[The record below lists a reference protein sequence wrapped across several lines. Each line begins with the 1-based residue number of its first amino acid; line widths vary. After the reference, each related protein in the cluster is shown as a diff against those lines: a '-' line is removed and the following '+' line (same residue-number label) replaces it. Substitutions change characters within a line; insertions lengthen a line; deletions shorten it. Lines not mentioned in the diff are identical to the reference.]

1 MRLGCG
7 FCPPPRRKRKTRD
20 QIGQKGVSVEDTL
33 SLSVCLQMAHGARLS
48 HQSRRNARRARP
60 AAHYAARFAAKEA
73 FSKALG
79 TGIKGFS
86 LTEIEIRE
94 DDNGKPY
101 FVLSGRAAKLAE
113 GLSLHLSM
121 SHEREEAVAMVVAE
135 YEK

>member
-1 MRLGCG
+1 MILGIGTDIVNVKRLEKGEA
-7 FCPPPRRKRKTRD
+7 FLNRFIRRCLTEEEQQQMIRR
-20 QIGQKGVSVEDTL
+20 
-33 SLSVCLQMAHGARLS
+33 SLDDM
-48 HQSRRNARRARP
+48 P
-60 AAHYAARFAAKEA
+60 AMVLYLAKRFAAKEA
-73 FSKALG
+73 VSKALG